1 MRKATIEHEMDLR
14 HKNDLLRVE
23 AEAKARAQVEREN
36 ADLIREQIRLKAA
49 EHRQTVLES
58 IKTAGAVFGE
68 GFKAFVSDWD
78 KLTATVA
85 GLTLLAVGVYSARN
99 ATAVAGRYIEA
110 RLGKPSLVRET
121 SRLTVAE
128 AIKHPVKTA
137 KRVRSRPQD
146 ALEGVVL
153 SAALEERVRD
163 IAIATRN
170 TRQNRGLYRNIL
182 MYGPPG
188 TGKTLFAKKLA
199 LHSGMDYAI
208 MTGGD
213 VAPMG
218 RDGVTAMHKV
228 FDWANTSRRG
238 LLLFVDEADAFLRKR
253 ATEKISE
260 DLRATL
266 NAFLY
271 RTGEQSNKFMLVL
284 ASNQPEQFDW
294 AINDRID
301 EIVNFALPGLEERE
315 RLVRLYFDKFVL
327 GPATAGRQRLKL
339 AQFDYGLKCSD
350 IAKRADGMS
359 GREIS
364 KLGVAWQAAAYS
376 SEDGVLTEAM
386 IDSRVDDAVKQHAQK
401 MDWLLVDTD
410 MGVGKVG
417 VLLPKEM
424 AAGITAQKA
433 ASLAQSEDTTS
444 TIQEIL
450 PLYEVVS
457 NAAQAETTTPSS
469 EVQADVILQ
478 EAATLVK
485 ESEVV
490 AAPTVGTTI
499 LNEPLETIAETSAAV
514 PLEQEVKADNDLTAE
529 VLGTAVP
536 VDTAVPEVKDILT
549 ETIETEGTAA
559 STIEETAAVS
569 KEEPSADLVQETETE
584 EVIKEKENVAPQV
597 DITASAVAL
606 EKELDTVIFNVVQEP
621 EATVSVQDT
630 LVQETESATTSVDG
644 GESEASKAAEEV
656 NTDIVKMVG
665 QVVTNVAQVTES
677 LANIVKEAESI
688 TIDVAKVADT
698 VSTITEEMEAVS
710 MKESE
715 PIEKVVVDTSEVAGE
730 LSEVAQEVEVVVTEM
745 ESNIMDTE
753 VVKEV
758 EPVMPEAA
766 ASEAE
771 AMPKEIAV
779 EPEVIASEETKVT
792 QTTATELTTEAETLT
807 TENVTEPIPAEI
819 AEKEAEPTIT
829 EISKESEVLK
839 DEVISTEN
847 ATETEAT
854 TGEVAKESQTAAAG
868 FVTETAPIEP
878 LPMET
883 AFKNAEVTTA
893 EVSKE
898 AEVLRTKAVTE
909 TEATTI
915 EVADKAQTAA
925 TETVAKE
932 AAEVSKEAE
941 VLPDKINPTKTVTE
955 TEATTTEVA
964 EKAHIAATETAD
976 KEAAEVSKEA
986 EVPSPKE
993 VDTVVTEDVKL
1004 PEVNEVAAQKT
1015 EAKTTEAVVQVETVV
1030 TEAANEK
1037 DNCPQTSVDDV
1048 SVSSINEEAKPSQTG
1063 VSDKQS
1069 GKASDKSQDKSSPTK

>member
-1 MRKATIEHEMDLR
+1 MSWLFGWRKGSGTPPAGEEHPGAAADEGSGGAPGGQGDKKPGDKWSNFDPTGLERAARAARELDKSRHAKEALDLARMQEQTVQLEHQSKVKEYEAALEQLKGEQIQLQGEERRKTLAEETKQNQARAQYQDKLARQRYDDQLRQQQFLNEENLRKQEESVLKQEAMRKATIEHEMDLR

-78 KLTATVA
+78 KLTATV
-85 GLTLLAVGVYSARN
+85 T
-99 ATAVAGRYIEA
+99 
-110 RLGKPSLVRET
+110 PS
-121 SRLTVAE
+121 
-128 AIKHPVKTA
+128 

-410 MGVGKVG
+410 MGV
-417 VLLPKEM
+417 
-424 AAGITAQKA
+424 
-433 ASLAQSEDTTS
+433 
-444 TIQEIL
+444 
-450 PLYEVVS
+450 
-457 NAAQAETTTPSS
+457 
-469 EVQADVILQ
+469 
-478 EAATLVK
+478 
-485 ESEVV
+485 
-490 AAPTVGTTI
+490 
-499 LNEPLETIAETSAAV
+499 
-514 PLEQEVKADNDLTAE
+514 
-529 VLGTAVP
+529 
-536 VDTAVPEVKDILT
+536 
-549 ETIETEGTAA
+549 
-559 STIEETAAVS
+559 
-569 KEEPSADLVQETETE
+569 
-584 EVIKEKENVAPQV
+584 
-597 DITASAVAL
+597 
-606 EKELDTVIFNVVQEP
+606 
-621 EATVSVQDT
+621 
-630 LVQETESATTSVDG
+630 
-644 GESEASKAAEEV
+644 ASKAAEEV
-656 NTDIVKMVG
+656 NTDI
-665 QVVTNVAQVTES
+665 
-677 LANIVKEAESI
+677 
-688 TIDVAKVADT
+688 
-698 VSTITEEMEAVS
+698 
-710 MKESE
+710 
-715 PIEKVVVDTSEVAGE
+715 
-730 LSEVAQEVEVVVTEM
+730 
-745 ESNIMDTE
+745 
-753 VVKEV
+753 
-758 EPVMPEAA
+758 
-766 ASEAE
+766 
-771 AMPKEIAV
+771 
-779 EPEVIASEETKVT
+779 
-792 QTTATELTTEAETLT
+792 
-807 TENVTEPIPAEI
+807 
-819 AEKEAEPTIT
+819 
-829 EISKESEVLK
+829 
-839 DEVISTEN
+839 
-847 ATETEAT
+847 
-854 TGEVAKESQTAAAG
+854 
-868 FVTETAPIEP
+868 
-878 LPMET
+878 
-883 AFKNAEVTTA
+883 
-893 EVSKE
+893 
-898 AEVLRTKAVTE
+898 
-909 TEATTI
+909 
-915 EVADKAQTAA
+915 
-925 TETVAKE
+925 
-932 AAEVSKEAE
+932 
-941 VLPDKINPTKTVTE
+941 
-955 TEATTTEVA
+955 
-964 EKAHIAATETAD
+964 
-976 KEAAEVSKEA
+976 
-986 EVPSPKE
+986 
-993 VDTVVTEDVKL
+993 
-1004 PEVNEVAAQKT
+1004 
-1015 EAKTTEAVVQVETVV
+1015 
-1030 TEAANEK
+1030 
-1037 DNCPQTSVDDV
+1037 
-1048 SVSSINEEAKPSQTG
+1048 
-1063 VSDKQS
+1063 
-1069 GKASDKSQDKSSPTK
+1069 